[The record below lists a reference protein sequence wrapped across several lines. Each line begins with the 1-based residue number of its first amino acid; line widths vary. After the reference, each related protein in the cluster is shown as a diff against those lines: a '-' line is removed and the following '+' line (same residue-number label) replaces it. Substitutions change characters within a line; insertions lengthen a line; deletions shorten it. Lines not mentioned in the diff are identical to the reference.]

1 MIQEM
6 KQILERLFSGK
17 CPQCEARTRKERVAR
32 PAQVMM
38 LQQLEEYLTE
48 TYEFRFNVLTE
59 QTEYRRKDDVTGS
72 FRQVDQRALN
82 TLCLE
87 AKAQGVNCWDKDVSR
102 LLFSEQVAEYHPFVE
117 YVDSLP
123 EWDGEDRIAELA
135 RRVSDEGWWVNGFH
149 RWMLAMVAQWMGY
162 PSRCANALA
171 PILISAEQ
179 GMCKSTFCSILLPEE
194 LRGYYTDK
202 FAITSTSGCEQKIS
216 TFGLINMDEFNMYT
230 ERMMTILKNLMQMKK
245 VNYRKCFKAYYSDL
259 PRIAS
264 FIGTSNEKSLLTDET
279 GSRRFLCIEVEKP
292 IDCSPIDYPQLYAQL
307 KWELETGKRYWLS
320 KEEEKE
326 IERHN
331 KAFYRHSP
339 EEEAFFKVF
348 ALPKDDEPCTQLMS
362 VDIHR
367 ILQKRFST
375 LMRGVKPSKIGRIMT
390 KIGARRTH
398 TEKGNVYALTF
409 LKDKNQL
416 KKSGIDT
423 DSQTFMTA

>member
-1 MIQEM
+1 METNT
-6 KQILERLFSGK
+6 K
-17 CPQCEARTRKERVAR
+17 
-32 PAQVMM
+32 VMTGANPK
-38 LQQLEEYLTE
+38 LEELQNFLSE
-48 TYEFRFNVLTE
+48 NFDFRYNVLTDMPE
-59 QTEYRRKDDVTGS
+59 CKPKNTNTYRMIDKRMM
-72 FRQVDQRALN
+72 N
-82 TLCLE
+82 TLCLR
-87 AKAQGVNCWDKDVSR
+87 AMMQGVDCNDADVKR
-102 LLFSEQVAEYHPFVE
+102 ILFSEQIASHHPFKD
-117 YVDSLP
+117 YMNDLP
-123 EWDGEDRIAELA
+123 EWDGTDRVTMLA
-135 RRVSDEGWWVNGFH
+135 ARVSGNGMWLNGFH
-149 RWMLAMVAQWMGY
+149 YWMLGMVAQWLGY
-162 PSRCANALA
+162 PARCANALA
-171 PILISAEQ
+171 PILISTEQ
-179 GMCKSTFCSILLPEE
+179 GMGKSTFCSMILPEE
-194 LRGYYTDK
+194 LRPYYTDK

-264 FIGTSNEKSLLTDET
+264 FIGTSNERSLLTDET

-348 ALPKDDEPCTQLMS
+348 ALPKDDEPCSQLMS

>member
-1 MIQEM
+1 METNSM
-6 KQILERLFSGK
+6 NMGAN
-17 CPQCEARTRKERVAR
+17 PT
-32 PAQVMM
+32 
-38 LQQLEEYLTE
+38 LEELQNFLTE
-48 TYEFRFNVLTE
+48 KFDFRYNVLTDMPE
-59 QTEYRRKDDVTGS
+59 CKPKNTNTYRMIDKRTMNSLSYKAMMQGIDCKDADVKR
-72 FRQVDQRALN
+72 F
-82 TLCLE
+82 
-87 AKAQGVNCWDKDVSR
+87 
-102 LLFSEQVAEYHPFVE
+102 LFSDQIATHHPFQD
-117 YVDSLP
+117 YMAALP
-123 EWDGEDRIAELA
+123 EWDGTDRVTMLGA
-135 RRVSDEGWWVNGFH
+135 RVSGNGMWLNGFH
-149 RWMLAMVAQWMGY
+149 RWMLGMVAQWLGY
-162 PSRCANALA
+162 PARCANALA

-216 TFGLINMDEFNMYT
+216 TFGLINMDEFDQYN

-307 KWELETGKRYWLS
+307 KFELESGKRYWLS
-320 KEEEKE
+320 KEEEEE
-326 IERHN
+326 IQLHN
-331 KAFYRHSP
+331 RAFYRHSP

-348 ALPKDDEPCTQLMS
+348 ALPKDGEPCTELMS

-367 ILQKRFST
+367 ILLKRFPV
-375 LMRGVKPSKIGRIMT
+375 LMRGVKPTKIGRIMT
-390 KIGARRTH
+390 KIGATRIH
-398 TEKGNVYALTF
+398 TDKGNVYELTF

-416 KKSGIDT
+416 KKSGMD
-423 DSQTFMTA
+423 DDNQVVMSA

>member
-1 MIQEM
+1 MNETPNM
-6 KQILERLFSGK
+6 TGASPTLEDLQIFLNENFD
-17 CPQCEARTRKERVAR
+17 
-32 PAQVMM
+32 
-38 LQQLEEYLTE
+38 
-48 TYEFRFNVLTE
+48 FRYNVLTDMPE
-59 QTEYRRKDDVTGS
+59 CKPKNTNTYRMIDKRMMNSLSYKAMMQGIDCKDADVKR
-72 FRQVDQRALN
+72 F
-82 TLCLE
+82 
-87 AKAQGVNCWDKDVSR
+87 
-102 LLFSEQVAEYHPFVE
+102 LFSDQIATHHPFQD
-117 YVDSLP
+117 YMAALP
-123 EWDGEDRIAELA
+123 EWDGTDRVTMLGA
-135 RRVSDEGWWVNGFH
+135 RVSGNGMWLNGFH
-149 RWMLAMVAQWMGY
+149 RWMLGMVAQWLGY
-162 PSRCANALA
+162 PARCANALA

-216 TFGLINMDEFNMYT
+216 TFGLINMDEFDQYT

-307 KWELETGKRYWLS
+307 KFELESGKRYWLS
-320 KEEEKE
+320 KEEEEE
-326 IERHN
+326 IQLHN
-331 KAFYRHSP
+331 RAFYRHSP

-348 ALPKDDEPCTQLMS
+348 ALPKDGEPCTELMS

-367 ILQKRFST
+367 ILLKRFPV
-375 LMRGVKPSKIGRIMT
+375 LMRGVKPTKIGRIMT
-390 KIGARRTH
+390 KIGATRIH
-398 TEKGNVYALTF
+398 TDKGNVYELTF

-416 KKSGIDT
+416 KKSEIGNDNQ
-423 DSQTFMTA
+423 SVMSA

>member
-1 MIQEM
+1 MNNTSMAMGANPTLEDL
-6 KQILERLFSGK
+6 QIFLNTNFD
-17 CPQCEARTRKERVAR
+17 
-32 PAQVMM
+32 
-38 LQQLEEYLTE
+38 
-48 TYEFRFNVLTE
+48 FRYNVLTDMPE
-59 QTEYRRKDDVTGS
+59 CKPKNTTTYRMIDKRMMNSLSYKAMMQGIDCKDADVKR
-72 FRQVDQRALN
+72 F
-82 TLCLE
+82 
-87 AKAQGVNCWDKDVSR
+87 
-102 LLFSEQVAEYHPFVE
+102 LFSDQIATHHPFKD
-117 YVDSLP
+117 YIATLP
-123 EWDGEDRIAELA
+123 EWDGTDRVTMLGA
-135 RRVSDEGWWVNGFH
+135 RVSGKAMWLNGFH
-149 RWMLAMVAQWMGY
+149 RWMLGMVAQWLGY
-162 PSRCANALA
+162 PARCANALA

-216 TFGLINMDEFNMYT
+216 TFGLINMDEFDQYT

-307 KWELETGKRYWLS
+307 KFELESGKRYWLS
-320 KEEEKE
+320 KEEEEE
-326 IERHN
+326 IQLHN
-331 KAFYRHSP
+331 RAFYRHSP

-348 ALPKDDEPCTQLMS
+348 ALPKDGEPCTELMS

-367 ILQKRFST
+367 ILLKRFPV
-375 LMRGVKPSKIGRIMT
+375 LMRGVKPTKIGRIMT
-390 KIGARRTH
+390 KIGARRIH
-398 TEKGNVYALTF
+398 TDKGNVYELTF

-416 KKSGIDT
+416 KKSEMSD
-423 DSQTFMTA
+423 DNQVVMTA

>member
-1 MIQEM
+1 MNETPNM
-6 KQILERLFSGK
+6 TGANPTLEDLQIFLNENFD
-17 CPQCEARTRKERVAR
+17 
-32 PAQVMM
+32 
-38 LQQLEEYLTE
+38 
-48 TYEFRFNVLTE
+48 FRYNVLTDMPE
-59 QTEYRRKDDVTGS
+59 CKPKNTTTYRMIDKRMMNSLSYKAMMQGIDCKDADVKR
-72 FRQVDQRALN
+72 F
-82 TLCLE
+82 
-87 AKAQGVNCWDKDVSR
+87 
-102 LLFSEQVAEYHPFVE
+102 LFSDQIATHHPFQD
-117 YVDSLP
+117 YMASLP
-123 EWDGEDRIAELA
+123 EWDGTDRVTMLGA
-135 RRVSDEGWWVNGFH
+135 RVSGNGMWLNGFH
-149 RWMLAMVAQWMGY
+149 RWMLGMVAQWLGY
-162 PSRCANALA
+162 PARCANALA

-216 TFGLINMDEFNMYT
+216 TFGLINMDEFDQYT

-307 KWELETGKRYWLS
+307 KFELESGKRYWLS
-320 KEEEKE
+320 KEEEEE
-326 IERHN
+326 IQLHN
-331 KAFYRHSP
+331 RAFYRHSP

-348 ALPKDDEPCTQLMS
+348 ALPKDGEPCTELMS

-367 ILQKRFST
+367 ILLKRFPV
-375 LMRGVKPSKIGRIMT
+375 LMRGVKPTKIGRIMT
-390 KIGARRTH
+390 KIGATRIH
-398 TEKGNVYALTF
+398 TDKGNVYELTF

-416 KKSGIDT
+416 KKSGMD
-423 DSQTFMTA
+423 DDNQVVMSA